1 MGIDR
6 AKKEEMMM
14 VKASLSLSL
23 VSIGNSMLRFSVR
36 IHFVARWLL
45 KTPTGRKLL
54 FMNSEVNGERL
65 TVLPTRFTRFFGRR
79 DRVE

>member
-45 KTPTGRKLL
+45 KPPL
-54 FMNSEVNGERL
+54 ERN
-65 TVLPTRFTRFFGRR
+65 FCS
-79 DRVE
+79 